1 MLGAWILNSS
11 NLEFDKKGKITGINF
26 NHESFRASCR
36 KHFWLLIN
44 MKVTPKL
51 QATVRRFLVRKK
63 NIILQ
68 QQRSDNV
75 GFQLRKQSNMV
86 TKGSMRVGS
95 SLETSTVL
103 DDDESKSLGSSPD
116 DNTYVGEV
124 EEDDNL
130 KQALR
135 QKEKEGEISRQDK
148 LAEEVPEEILM
159 GPLEINVGDDDREVE
174 ELLIPDGVTLS
185 DTVDNLASQPRKGF
199 TYFTSKGIKRR
210 GTTGSLRSTDS
221 SLPPLEYA
229 SGNRSKLS
237 TGSGVK
243 TAAGMDS
250 ISINSKSDLGKH
262 STNASLKSDKNTDI
276 ILLGEERAEEVV
288 LCGGDLEKDI
298 SMSLRSEEINQT
310 VSPHSQKLDYSEDRE
325 HSQLNSHADSPLS
338 REDVVQGRKLSR
350 VEQSGGISD
359 ERKASRLS
367 NVVDASVTTD
377 SDAQGK
383 KLSRV
388 LENSVESG
396 ERRSSQLAGSVDGSP
411 SQESATQSRKLSRVM
426 NDKSYSG
433 GRKQSQLN
441 SHADSPLSREDV
453 VQGRKLSRVEQS
465 GGISD
470 ERKASRLSNV
480 VDASVTTDSDAQGRK
495 LSRVLENSVESGERR
510 SSQLAGSVDGS
521 PSQESATQSRKL
533 SRVMNDKSYSGG
545 RKQSQL
551 NSHADSPL
559 SREDVV
565 QGRKSSRVEQ
575 SGGISDER
583 KASRLSNV
591 VDASVTTD
599 SDAQGRKLSRV
610 LENSVESG
618 ERRSSQLAGSVDG
631 SPSQESATQSRKL
644 SRVMNDKSY
653 SGGRKQSQLNS
664 HADSPLSREDV
675 VQGRKSSRV
684 EQSGGISDERK
695 ASRLSNIVDDSA
707 TTDSDAQGRKL
718 SRVLENSVESGER
731 RSSQL
736 AGSVDGSP
744 SQESAT
750 QSRKLSRVMNDKS
763 YSGGRKQSQLNSHAD
778 SPLSCEDVV
787 QGRKL
792 SRVEE
797 SGGISDERKASRL
810 SNVVDA
816 SVTTDSD
823 AQGRKLSRVLE
834 NSVESGERRS
844 SQLAGSVD
852 GSPSQESATQS
863 RKLSR
868 VMNDKSYS
876 GGRKQSQLNSHAD
889 SPLSREDVVQGRK
902 LSRVEESGGISDERK
917 ASRLSNVVDASVTT
931 DSDAQGRKLSRVLE
945 NSVES
950 GERRSLQLTGSVDG
964 SPSQE
969 SATQS
974 RKLSRVM
981 NDKSYSGGRKQSQ
994 LNSHADSPLSCE
1006 DVVQGRK
1013 LSRVEESGGI
1023 SDERKASRLSNI
1035 VDDSATTDSDAQGR
1049 KLSRVLE
1056 NSVESG
1062 ERRSSQL
1069 AGSVDG
1075 SPSQESATQSRKLS
1089 RVMNDK
1095 SYSGGRKQS
1104 QLNSHA
1110 DSPLSCE
1117 DVVQGRKL
1125 SRVEESGGI
1134 SDERKASRLSNVVDA
1149 SVTTDS
1155 DAQGRKL
1162 SRVLENSVES
1172 GERRSLQLTGSVDGS
1187 PSQESATQSR
1197 KLSRVMNDKSYS
1209 GGRKQSQLNSH
1220 ADSPLSREDV
1230 VQGRK
1235 LSRVEESGGIS
1246 DERKASRLSNVV
1258 DASVTTDSDAQGRK
1272 LSRVL
1277 ENSVESGER
1286 RSSQLAGS
1294 VDGSP
1299 SQESATQSRKLSRV
1313 MNDKSYSGGR
1323 KQSQLNSHAD
1333 SPLSRE
1339 DVVQGRKLSRVE
1351 QSGGISDER
1360 KASRLSNVVDAS
1372 VTTDSDAQGRKLS
1385 RVLENS
1391 VESGER
1397 RSSQLAGSVDG
1408 SPSQESATQSRKLSR
1423 VMNDKSYS
1431 GGRKQSQL
1439 NSHADSPLS
1448 REDVVQGRKLS
1459 RVEQS
1464 GGISDERKAS
1474 RLSNVVDASVT
1485 TDSDAQGRKMSRL
1498 VSEKKSSLV
1507 SGESDHSSPDG
1518 CIKEESSD
1526 FSYANRK
1533 KSKINVSSPRSDY
1546 QNGKKS
1552 VSSKRKPS
1560 MSMQDII
1567 IEQDPESKLGEF
1579 LSSMIESD
1587 DDSDYGSDSG
1597 HEDSEYS
1604 LPEDSAANQD
1614 LAVEIGELREFVQTE
1629 MTNFIGEVGAISSSL
1644 KMRTKENGASR
1655 RAETENVTAEGSKEF
1670 INENFESMKSE
1681 ILELKQLVGEMQSNM
1696 ASNSPVPH
1704 REESG
1709 GSEDKIGLQDKGQ
1722 SDDFSESTD
1731 FASIKITNGDEFQMS
1746 GIFPLSPAVDGPK
1759 YENDCSSNA
1768 SREEKKTSPLGLI
1781 VEEKSDC
1788 GDNLDAL
1795 LDAEDSL
1802 QRDLIYLKPND
1813 NVHQSVKADA
1823 VITKFFTQ
1831 LIEKKRRRRFLD
1843 SVLLRSTDNSDYSD
1857 NSRGL
1862 RDICEDMVRCIHVGV
1877 IDVAALLTLDLN
1889 DFFGPLNRFQAAMA
1903 IVKFYPDIA
1912 ALLVLFIYSFQSIV
1926 EVSSESFHCVNGLIR
1941 KHILQRELLEAGI
1954 ITCLLSLAHRT
1965 HNNADFV
1972 CEIIEAI
1979 LYILADMP
1987 DGYTYATI
1995 MDESALKTFSRLLPR
2010 LCRKSNRASRK
2021 SLSFIYT
2028 LCIDCPDLIITLE
2041 KLDFFQVLATCCYD
2055 LVNSIDML
2063 TTVLCNCM
2071 LFVEQSPDCVHVLN
2085 NTGHAEI
2092 IVECLIAYAK
2102 QNSHESLSHFTV
2114 VSGLLNALCTSCSTF
2129 CRSFPVHS
2137 FLSSIKTCLEL
2148 KEGNFLFRIILSTI
2162 KSLLSHYPWLK
2173 KKCVFLKY
2181 SETLIPHIMHTG
2193 TSSDVKEELLALQ
2206 RIIYPNWN
2214 IEDEEAKVQL
2224 QEKATIKT
2232 LEISNNTVDTHSSS
2246 LTERVFDK
2254 QDNTY
2259 SSISP
2264 TPLLK
2269 DDSFENSSE
2278 RGGHVLIPSAP
2289 VSPKPSAERP
2299 QARFKRAVSKAHA
2312 LNVISKVAFP
2322 YVSKMRLMKMK
2333 LNMER
2338 LSLSQFDDDS
2348 LRLDHREKH
2357 FYEAQKLKRGD
2368 DKEEF
2373 DDGTNFYDK
2382 SERRDSPGANNEEN
2396 AEKEE
2401 SIMNTDVNA
2410 KSHRL
2415 EATSPNNNEK
2425 KNAVQQENSSMDNG
2439 SVLKPL
2445 IAAYKSGS
2453 ESYINILSH
2462 IFELCKKEVATSNYD
2477 TSKALYSRIDILM
2490 GGAERHVA
2498 DPNVVSETLKVLLFF
2513 KFEIKRKVEITE
2525 SYLRILRHILEV
2537 HRENSDLLVKVL
2549 SLLNKRS
2556 LDYIDK
2562 KFMAAIASAFEGHL
2576 DDEKFRKHV
2585 IKFVLQCITVNSSL
2599 RSIMLES
2606 GVCSLILDAY
2616 AVHNDKEN
2624 LEVLV
2629 QVILMLCA
2637 DHSENSA
2644 FFGTTEANRLY
2655 LDCLKFYIKDEDIF
2669 HLATVPIF
2677 YSLKNFNN
2685 PDEMTMDESCLLP
2698 IMNLFDMAEKSGDD
2712 GARIIETILKLIRE
2726 LCTVP
2731 CARKLFMKSNFSL
2744 VVSQYNTPSFS
2755 TKICKLS
2762 KSISKRLSREF
2773 EKGNK

>member
-68 QQRSDNV
+68 QRRSDNV

-135 QKEKEGEISRQDK
+135 QKENEGEISLQDK
-148 LAEEVPEEILM
+148 LPEEVPEEILM

-185 DTVDNLASQPRKGF
+185 DTVDNVASQPRKGF

-221 SLPPLEYA
+221 SLPPLEYV

-250 ISINSKSDLGKH
+250 ISINSKLDLGKH
-262 STNASLKSDKNTDI
+262 STNASPKSDKNIDI

-310 VSPHSQKLDYSEDRE
+310 VSPYSQKLDYSEDRE
-325 HSQLNSHADSPLS
+325 HSQLNSHIDSPLS

-367 NVVDASVTTD
+367 NVVDDSVTTD
-377 SDAQGK
+377 
-383 KLSRV
+383 R
-388 LENSVESG
+388 
-396 ERRSSQLAGSVDGSP
+396 
-411 SQESATQSRKLSRVM
+411 
-426 NDKSYSG
+426 
-433 GRKQSQLN
+433 
-441 SHADSPLSREDV
+441 
-453 VQGRKLSRVEQS
+453 
-465 GGISD
+465 
-470 ERKASRLSNV
+470 
-480 VDASVTTDSDAQGRK
+480 
-495 LSRVLENSVESGERR
+495 
-510 SSQLAGSVDGS
+510 
-521 PSQESATQSRKL
+521 
-533 SRVMNDKSYSGG
+533 
-545 RKQSQL
+545 
-551 NSHADSPL
+551 
-559 SREDVV
+559 
-565 QGRKSSRVEQ
+565 
-575 SGGISDER
+575 
-583 KASRLSNV
+583 
-591 VDASVTTD
+591 
-599 SDAQGRKLSRV
+599 
-610 LENSVESG
+610 
-618 ERRSSQLAGSVDG
+618 
-631 SPSQESATQSRKL
+631 
-644 SRVMNDKSY
+644 
-653 SGGRKQSQLNS
+653 
-664 HADSPLSREDV
+664 
-675 VQGRKSSRV
+675 
-684 EQSGGISDERK
+684 
-695 ASRLSNIVDDSA
+695 
-707 TTDSDAQGRKL
+707 
-718 SRVLENSVESGER
+718 
-731 RSSQL
+731 
-736 AGSVDGSP
+736 
-744 SQESAT
+744 
-750 QSRKLSRVMNDKS
+750 
-763 YSGGRKQSQLNSHAD
+763 
-778 SPLSCEDVV
+778 
-787 QGRKL
+787 
-792 SRVEE
+792 
-797 SGGISDERKASRL
+797 
-810 SNVVDA
+810 
-816 SVTTDSD
+816 D

-917 ASRLSNVVDASVTT
+917 ASRLSNVVDDSVTT
-931 DSDAQGRKLSRVLE
+931 DR
-945 NSVES
+945 
-950 GERRSLQLTGSVDG
+950 
-964 SPSQE
+964 
-969 SATQS
+969 
-974 RKLSRVM
+974 
-981 NDKSYSGGRKQSQ
+981 
-994 LNSHADSPLSCE
+994 
-1006 DVVQGRK
+1006 
-1013 LSRVEESGGI
+1013 
-1023 SDERKASRLSNI
+1023 
-1035 VDDSATTDSDAQGR
+1035 
-1049 KLSRVLE
+1049 
-1056 NSVESG
+1056 
-1062 ERRSSQL
+1062 
-1069 AGSVDG
+1069 
-1075 SPSQESATQSRKLS
+1075 
-1089 RVMNDK
+1089 
-1095 SYSGGRKQS
+1095 
-1104 QLNSHA
+1104 
-1110 DSPLSCE
+1110 
-1117 DVVQGRKL
+1117 
-1125 SRVEESGGI
+1125 
-1134 SDERKASRLSNVVDA
+1134 
-1149 SVTTDS
+1149 
-1155 DAQGRKL
+1155 
-1162 SRVLENSVES
+1162 
-1172 GERRSLQLTGSVDGS
+1172 
-1187 PSQESATQSR
+1187 
-1197 KLSRVMNDKSYS
+1197 
-1209 GGRKQSQLNSH
+1209 
-1220 ADSPLSREDV
+1220 
-1230 VQGRK
+1230 
-1235 LSRVEESGGIS
+1235 
-1246 DERKASRLSNVV
+1246 
-1258 DASVTTDSDAQGRK
+1258 DAQGRK

-1351 QSGGISDER
+1351 ESGGISDER
-1360 KASRLSNVVDAS
+1360 KASRLSNVVDDS
-1372 VTTDSDAQGRKLS
+1372 VTTDRDAQGRKLSRVLENSVESGERRSSQLAGSVDGSPSQDSATQSRKLSRVMNDKSYSGGRKQSQLNSHADSPLSREDVVQGRKLSRVEESGGISDERKASRLSNVVDDSVTTDRDAQGRKLS

-1459 RVEQS
+1459 RVEES

-1474 RLSNVVDASVT
+1474 RLSNVVDDSVTTDRDAQGRKLSRVLENSVESGERRSSQLAGSVDGSPSQESATQSRKLSRVMNDKSYSGGRKQSQLNSHADCPLSREDVVQGRKLSRVEESGGISDERKASRLSNIVDDSVT

-1546 QNGKKS
+1546 QNRKTS

-1604 LPEDSAANQD
+1604 LPEESAANQD

-1644 KMRTKENGASR
+1644 KMRTKENGANR

-1704 REESG
+1704 REESSG
-1709 GSEDKIGLQDKGQ
+1709 CEDKIGLQDKGQ

-1731 FASIKITNGDEFQMS
+1731 FASVKITNGDEFQMS

-1813 NVHQSVKADA
+1813 NVHQSAKADA

-1862 RDICEDMVRCIHVGV
+1862 RDICEDMVRCIQVGV
-1877 IDVAALLTLDLN
+1877 TDVAALLILDLN

-2214 IEDEEAKVQL
+2214 IEDEEAKVQQ
-2224 QEKATIKT
+2224 QEKATIKI

-2312 LNVISKVAFP
+2312 LNVISKAAFP

-2338 LSLSQFDDDS
+2338 LSLSQFDDDT

-2401 SIMNTDVNA
+2401 PTDVNA

-2415 EATSPNNNEK
+2415 EAISPNNNEK
-2425 KNAVQQENSSMDNG
+2425 KNTAQQENSSMDNG

-2462 IFELCKKEVATSNYD
+2462 IFELCKKEVAISNYD

-2525 SYLRILRHILEV
+2525 SYLRVLRHILEV

-2562 KFMAAIASAFEGHL
+2562 KFMEAIASAFEGHL
-2576 DDEKFRKHV
+2576 DDEKLRKHV